1 MMSYT
6 PINYNVVA
14 LICQDL
20 DYKKMTSDDVL
31 GGIMNYEMN
40 IQEAKTLRIS
50 TRMSQR
56 PRSKVLLSKQ
66 TRARRRKF

>member
-1 MMSYT
+1 MSYT

-14 LICQDL
+14 LICQDP

-56 PRSKVLLSKQ
+56 PRRKVLLSKQ